1 MISYGKIL
9 GLGLLLSSVS
19 GVVMSAETIVDSSKT
34 TNMEISVYNNNM
46 AYVKDT
52 RSANLVAGKNQLA
65 FEGVSSQILPET
77 AMLLSSGISVSE
89 QNYNYN
95 LMTPSNILAGSVGKK
110 VKTALYNEATGKTEY
125 NEAEILEA
133 GGGSPVLKFD
143 YGIETEFPGRIIYSD
158 IPDGL
163 RTKPTLVIDIESKEK
178 AKDKSLELSYLT
190 TGLSWKAD
198 YVAEIN
204 GKSQLNLTGWITL
217 NNESGTDYE
226 NASVQLIAGSVNR
239 VQTNVIRPLM
249 AMRSMKAAGANM
261 AVAESA
267 DAAMPVS
274 EAFSDYYLYTLPIKT
289 TLRDNQTKQVSLMDK
304 SGVKFDK
311 IYRLNSPLYINI
323 NQTESRF
330 TKANPTVIY
339 KIENTKANG
348 LGEALPKG
356 IIRFFEQDSR
366 NSLQFIGESNLPSLA
381 EGEKTELTVGQAFDI
396 YAEGKV
402 SSSTKIAQDTVEAKV
417 EVTITNA
424 KSESVK
430 LEYNQNFGWV
440 DWKIVKEEAQSS
452 RKNASTAMW
461 NLEIPAQSKYVLE
474 YTVRLSKKG

>member
-1 MISYGKIL
+1 MNKYGKFLCL
-9 GLGLLLSSVS
+9 GLMLSTVS
-19 GVVMSAETIVDSSKT
+19 GMAIGAETIVDSSKT
-34 TNMEISVYNNNM
+34 TKMEISVYNNNM

-52 RSANLVAGKNQLA
+52 RQTSLKSGKNELA

-77 AMLLSSGISVSE
+77 AMLLGNGIKVSE

-95 LMTPSNILAGSVGKK
+95 LMTPSNILAASVGKT

-125 NEAEILEA
+125 NEAKILEA

-143 YGIETEFPGRIIYSD
+143 YGIETAFPGRIIYSEV
-158 IPDGL
+158 PDGL
-163 RTKPTLVIDIESKEK
+163 RTKPTLVIDIESQEQ
-178 AKDKSLELSYLT
+178 AKNKNLELSYLT

-198 YVAEIN
+198 YIAEIN
-204 GKSQLNLTGWITL
+204 SSNQLNLTGLITL
-217 NNESGTDYE
+217 TNESGTDYE
-226 NASVQLIAGSVNR
+226 DASVQLIAGSVNR
-239 VQTNVIRPLM
+239 VQNNVIRPLM
-249 AMRSMKAAGANM
+249 AMRTMKAAGANM

-267 DAAMPVS
+267 DAAMPTS

-289 TLRDNQTKQVSLMDK
+289 TLRDNQTKQVSLMSK
-304 SGVKFDK
+304 SNVKFDK
-311 IYRLNSPLYINI
+311 IYRLNSPLYINL

-330 TKANPTVIY
+330 TKANPTVVY
-339 KIENTKANG
+339 KIENTKSGG

-381 EGEKTELTVGQAFDI
+381 EGEKTELKVGQAFDI

-417 EVTITNA
+417 EITITNA
-424 KSESVK
+424 KNESIR
-430 LEYNQNFGWV
+430 LEYDQNFGWV
-440 DWKIVKEEAQSS
+440 DWKIVDEKTPSS
-452 RKNASTAMW
+452 RKDASTALW